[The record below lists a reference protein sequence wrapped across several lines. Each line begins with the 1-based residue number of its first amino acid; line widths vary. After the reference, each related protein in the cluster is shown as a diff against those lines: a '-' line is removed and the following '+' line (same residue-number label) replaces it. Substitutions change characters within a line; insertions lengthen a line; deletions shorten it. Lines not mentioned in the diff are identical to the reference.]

1 MPENSGENRE
11 YSGEQ
16 DSRENMPIE
25 KERIRSTRYERR
37 FSIKFLIL
45 FIKIESKCHKYLLR
59 CLLAKKPLDGI
70 MN

>member
-25 KERIRSTRYERR
+25 KERIRSTRYERP
-37 FSIKFLIL
+37 
-45 FIKIESKCHKYLLR
+45 
-59 CLLAKKPLDGI
+59 AKKSQVEI
-70 MN
+70 SR

>member
-37 FSIKFLIL
+37 FSMKLNQNAINI
-45 FIKIESKCHKYLLR
+45 CHVV
-59 CLLAKKPLDGI
+59 CLQRNP
-70 MN
+70 

>member
-37 FSIKFLIL
+37 FFFYIL
-45 FIKIESKCHKYLLR
+45 FTFY
-59 CLLAKKPLDGI
+59 
-70 MN
+70 